1 MSSRRSHR
9 SDTGNNDEI
18 NYEETEMEDGFSSNT
33 RRSTA
38 RDNRR
43 MNVLRDDDTDG
54 PSVGTNDLNQHG
66 IGEYNRGMQESAGI
80 RTDKSKV
87 CTNQT
92 HCIIN
97 YVVI

>member
-66 IGEYNRGMQESAGI
+66 IGEYNRGMLESAGI

-87 CTNQT
+87 
-92 HCIIN
+92 
-97 YVVI
+97 YVRIKHIVLSTML